1 MKMYEEPQHLCTL
14 LHPRLGSQVAV
25 ILHTFR
31 CLSSRSPLIQYPFT
45 FLAPVVATYESPL
58 YPSVELHTEAML
70 NEIPEIDA
78 ATYNRGFATMSSFL

>member
-1 MKMYEEPQHLCTL
+1 MYIAAPKWPSSCIHSGVCPVV
-14 LHPRLGSQVAV
+14 HP
-25 ILHTFR
+25 
-31 CLSSRSPLIQYPFT
+31 SSNTYPFT
-45 FLAPVVATYESPL
+45 FLAPVIATYESPL